1 MYAASYLCKEYS
13 KDFASPTRCFQR
25 SYVDQSFCA
34 EFWEKVGPDP
44 HDHFRVLLSW
54 MLEVSIDKID
64 RKIVLK
70 NPLLL
75 IIIGFLKA
83 CLYQL
88 H

>member
-1 MYAASYLCKEYS
+1 
-13 KDFASPTRCFQR
+13 
-25 SYVDQSFCA
+25 
-34 EFWEKVGPDP
+34 
-44 HDHFRVLLSW
+44 